1 MNMKLLDV
9 AKAYMELEKLA
20 DERLPIRISYGLDRA
35 MEKIERVFH
44 FYAQKEEEL
53 LNKYKPDERQGSILK
68 YNDPDVALKYNEEHK
83 ELDELEE
90 EVNIKPVIIPADTN
104 IGVSWKGLRHL
115 RILGIIKLTGF
126 EGEDDE

>member
-44 FYAQKEEEL
+44 FYA
-53 LNKYKPDERQGSILK
+53 
-68 YNDPDVALKYNEEHK
+68 
-83 ELDELEE
+83 
-90 EVNIKPVIIPADTN
+90 
-104 IGVSWKGLRHL
+104 
-115 RILGIIKLTGF
+115 
-126 EGEDDE
+126 